1 MNVSATHSVSMAL
14 LLISIGCMIDGGGAS
29 FDDVL
34 RVFSPILAPVLKEFS
49 ADRKVVAHPG
59 VAILA
64 SRPLSTRQQQ
74 PPSPSPPSR
83 AVYVSSTAD
92 ASRVA
97 PDRGIEN
104 NHRGDNDNDNDSD
117 SDNNS
122 DSDNDSDN
130 DNDSDSDSDSD
141 NNSDNDNGN
150 DNGHDYGSD
159 NGHDYGSDNGH
170 DYGNDRD
177 NDRDNDNGKDRDNG
191 SDANRD
197 GKPRRVL
204 DYVNQLFE
212 HIVKRP
218 LFVADGRRPDTRSR
232 DTKLRAAASREAV
245 LRSAVKSVIK
255 DLALLFR
262 YRHVSH
268 NSIDNQAEKVT
279 NELFRLI
286 RLLFS

>member
-1 MNVSATHSVSMAL
+1 MIRASAPGQC
-14 LLISIGCMIDGGGAS
+14 GCG
-29 FDDVL
+29 
-34 RVFSPILAPVLKEFS
+34 
-49 ADRKVVAHPG
+49 
-59 VAILA
+59 
-64 SRPLSTRQQQ
+64 
-74 PPSPSPPSR
+74 
-83 AVYVSSTAD
+83 
-92 ASRVA
+92 A
-97 PDRGIEN
+97 PDT
-104 NHRGDNDNDNDSD
+104 DSD
-117 SDNNS
+117 SDDVADCNDNCPDDPEKVEPDICGCGAP
-122 DSDNDSDN
+122 DSDDDSDDVTDCLDNCPLAFNPDQN
-130 DNDSDSDSDSD
+130 D
-141 NNSDNDNGN
+141 
-150 DNGHDYGSD
+150 
-159 NGHDYGSDNGH
+159 
-170 DYGNDRD
+170 NDRD